1 MEDRDWLIIK
11 VLNEQKNITK
21 TAQALF
27 ISQPYLTTRI
37 RHIEDEFGVKMVYRG
52 SRGVHFTPEGDY
64 LAQRAQDMLLEIR
77 RIKEQV
83 VNMGSEVKGIL
94 RVGASNYL
102 SKYKIPRL
110 LGLFKECHPKV
121 EFNVVTTLSRD
132 VCGLLYNQDV
142 HVGFVRSD
150 FGWRGEKH
158 ILYEEPVCIASK
170 NALSLDDLPRLPRID
185 YHTDDSFKNQIDAW
199 WCETFSQPP
208 TIGMTVGYI
217 DVCRSMVANGLGYAI
232 VPASLLDGVV
242 PMHRLPIK
250 DQQGQPIL
258 RKTWMLYHKEMM
270 ELKLVRLFLDFA
282 KSVDYSELT

>member
-37 RHIEDEFGVKMVYRG
+37 RHIEDEFGVKMIYRG

-121 EFNVVTTLSRD
+121 EFNVVTTLSRMYAGF
-132 VCGLLYNQDV
+132 CTTRMSMWGLFAPILAGVARNIFCMRNR
-142 HVGFVRSD
+142 FV
-150 FGWRGEKH
+150 
-158 ILYEEPVCIASK
+158 
-170 NALSLDDLPRLPRID
+170 LPR
-185 YHTDDSFKNQIDAW
+185 
-199 WCETFSQPP
+199 
-208 TIGMTVGYI
+208 
-217 DVCRSMVANGLGYAI
+217 
-232 VPASLLDGVV
+232 
-242 PMHRLPIK
+242 
-250 DQQGQPIL
+250 
-258 RKTWMLYHKEMM
+258 KTC
-270 ELKLVRLFLDFA
+270 
-282 KSVDYSELT
+282 